1 MGSINTDYNYVNPY
15 AVSSA
20 ATEGTVGTTGA
31 TGVTADPV
39 TVSNAEG
46 GSSTGCPALP
56 DIESNGTTGDCN
68 ANLNAT
74 ADKLAETGVT
84 YEGRHVMFDVY
95 SVLDLIMDTSQN
107 LRNALRAA
115 RMAEMAGIQANILA
129 QAETQREAATVAMA
143 VGIGTAVLSGVMMGV
158 SFKSLGSSATQ
169 NSGRQKAAGL
179 DAMRKQLRMAV
190 DEGDQT
196 KVNKNFKLMSEEI
209 ESNPNLKEEIDA
221 KFKDAGFEFDEDGNI
236 KLTGKKAKDFDTL
249 KANTA
254 EAKNNLDKAQEDYD
268 NAGKNGGGNNIVN
281 EENFNEGDQQL
292 QGNEQPKGDKSQAE
306 IKLGNAQDKYD
317 KAVADQQAKAD
328 ELYKGLSSVVGEYQG
343 KFDASSSNALSHH
356 DMKNDGGLPKGKRD
370 EVSRNYNEAKVKLE
384 ESALGVNYARAFQL
398 KAGLQID
405 PPSKGV
411 SRAWESASGSVDLLM
426 NRTMSGTLGQQA
438 HFQKAIQLGQTM
450 QIVSQLGAAIG
461 QGASGAISA
470 EATELQ
476 GGQKYLEEEL
486 DQVKDLFANE
496 QQSIQQ
502 AIQVFSSVT
511 QKESQSVEDIIH
523 GIKA

>member
-15 AVSSA
+15 AVSSTP
-20 ATEGTVGTTGA
+20 TEGTDATTGA
-31 TGVTADPV
+31 TGVTSDPV

-129 QAETQREAATVAMA
+129 QAETQRQAATVALA

-190 DEGDQT
+190 DGGDQT
-196 KVNKNFKLMSEEI
+196 KVNKNFSQMSKEI
-209 ESNPNLKEEIDA
+209 ESNPALKKEIDEEFE
-221 KFKDAGFEFDEDGNI
+221 KAGFKIDEQGEI
-236 KLTGKKAKDFDTL
+236 QLTNADEASTVKDLKAKVVD
-249 KANTA
+249 
-254 EAKNNLDKAQEDYD
+254 AKNDLDKAQKAD
-268 NAGKNGGGNNIVN
+268 NQVDGENVDGNNINN
-281 EENFNEGDQQL
+281 EIDNDVDQAP
-292 QGNEQPKGDKSQAE
+292 QGKEKANPELDTAKE
-306 IKLGNAQDKYD
+306 KYD
-317 KAVADQQAKAD
+317 KAVAEQQTKAD
-328 ELYKGLSSVVGEYQG
+328 ELYGRLSDVVGKFQQKFDDSSV
-343 KFDASSSNALSHH
+343 KALSLR
-356 DMKNDGGLPKGKRD
+356 DKKNDGNLPKEMKNKASQD
-370 EVSRNYNEAKVKLE
+370 YTQAKGELE
-384 ESALGVNYARAFQL
+384 KAAVGVNYARAFQL
-398 KAGLQID
+398 KAAWQIGS
-405 PPSKGV
+405 PSKSV
-411 SRAWESASGSVDLLM
+411 SRAWESASGAVDLIM
-426 NRTMSGTLGQQA
+426 NRTASGTLGQQA